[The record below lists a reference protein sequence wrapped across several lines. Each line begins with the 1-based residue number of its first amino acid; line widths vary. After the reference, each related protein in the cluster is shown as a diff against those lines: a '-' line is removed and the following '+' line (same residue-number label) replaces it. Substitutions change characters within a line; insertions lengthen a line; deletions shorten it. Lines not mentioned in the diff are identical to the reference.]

1 MRLIPIQCVKENTIL
16 AKSIYDNDGKVLLKK
31 GSVLKDAIIKK
42 IKELNIYSIY
52 IFDEYSNKVIE
63 EVIKPEIRQKAIMAI
78 KRNFINI
85 NPYNEF
91 QKINYTDQENEF
103 NSIVYIAKELIEEIL
118 SQKDIMINL
127 VDIKSKNNYIF
138 QHSVNVAIISLI
150 IGIKLNLHKFDL
162 IDLCIGALLHDIGM
176 IFVPVEILNKESELT
191 EQEYDIVKKH
201 TKEGYNFLRECF
213 NISVTSV
220 MIALQHHEKIGGQGY
235 PEGKAGDEIS
245 KFGKIVAIADTY
257 DALTAHR
264 PYRDAMSPNEA
275 LEYLMASGGIQF
287 DYKYVKIFSKI
298 IVPYPEGTLVNLTN
312 GEKAVIEKINPN
324 FPLRPEVKII
334 RSKDKERINGIIKLE
349 EELNI
354 VIKDISYEKI

>member
-1 MRLIPIQCVKENTIL
+1 MRLIPIQCVKENTRL

-31 GSVLKDAIIKK
+31 GSTLTGKIIKK

-52 IFDEYSNKVIE
+52 IFDEYSNKIIE
-63 EVIKPEIRQKAIMAI
+63 EIIKPEIRQKAIMAI
-78 KRNFINI
+78 KKSFMNI
-85 NPYNEF
+85 NPCDTHK
-91 QKINYTDQENEF
+91 KINYVDKENEF
-103 NSIVYIAKELIEEIL
+103 NSILYIAKELIEEVL
-118 SQKDIMINL
+118 SKKDVMINL

-162 IDLCIGALLHDIGM
+162 MDLCIGALLHDIGM

-191 EQEYDIVKKH
+191 KQEYDIVKQH
-201 TKEGYNFLRECF
+201 TKKGYDFLRECF
-213 NISVTSV
+213 DISVTSIMV
-220 MIALQHHEKIGGQGY
+220 VLQHHEKIGGQGY
-235 PEGKAGDEIS
+235 PEGKSGDEIS

-264 PYRDAMSPNEA
+264 PYRKAMSPNEA

-287 DYKYVKIFSKI
+287 DYKYVQVFSQI
-298 IVPYPEGTLVNLTN
+298 VVPYPEGTLVNLTN
-312 GEKAVIEKINPN
+312 GEKAIIEKISHN
-324 FPLRPEVKII
+324 FPLRPKVKII
-334 RSKDKERINGIIKLE
+334 YSNDKKRINKIIELE
-349 EELNI
+349 KQLNI